1 MVGKLAAGDTRLS
14 STVTAADYMA
24 MEAANDRAGIGR
36 FIVQRFGERYFE
48 PTLTAPRRQG
58 FTLLAIG
65 CLVIESLECFYQGL
79 GDSTGKSHQCFR
91 QFFAR
96 RTGLEVFGGGLK
108 DWFFE
113 QIRCGIPHQAEVTG
127 GWRILRSGPLLDEQ
141 QKAISARKF
150 MELLQ
155 QAVGDYATQL
165 ETNDELW
172 ANCRRKM
179 AVICANCH

>member
-1 MVGKLAAGDTRLS
+1 MVAARAAGDAKLS
-14 STVTAADYMA
+14 STVTAEDYIA
-24 MEAANDRAGIGR
+24 MEAAGDRAGIGR
-36 FIVQRFGERYFE
+36 FIVQRFSERYFE
-48 PTLTAPRRQG
+48 STLTAPKRHG

-65 CLVIESLECFYQGL
+65 CLVIETLECFYQGL
-79 GDSTGKSHQCFR
+79 GDSTGKSRRCFR

-96 RTGLEVFGGGLK
+96 PTGLEVFGGIPK
-108 DWFFE
+108 DWFYE
-113 QIRCGIPHQAEVTG
+113 RIRCGILHQAEATG

-141 QKAISARKF
+141 QKTINARKF
-150 MELLQ
+150 MELLK